1 MSSNLKRQRP
11 EANEPDSQE
20 LPTKKSELEGE
31 TSLLRPAAPFP
42 STRPSSGLFRR
53 SFLPSVD
60 LSQSETLQK
69 LKEQQEAEKAK
80 TPLVLLDPKS
90 QFQPKDAEKF
100 TVDKNLNGTKSS
112 ETATT
117 FGKFE
122 NENSEKEDDKKEDE
136 KKTEGKKS
144 ENSEEKPAEAKKLD
158 ENTEKELQEPT
169 PRKPEPKKLNPFQKV
184 ASESAKSGGFGG
196 LSITKSASDSTG
208 LNPFQRLAQKS
219 TTSGATSAWSGFAS
233 KSKEESIEIKEE
245 AEKDENVSEK
255 TSDTKQAKETTD
267 KIVTGEEEEKNVLQV
282 PCKLF
287 QFDKKESTYSQRGRG
302 TLRVND
308 CGEGSDFKSRLV
320 FRTSGTQKVAMN
332 SKIWASMSVEQVGPK
347 SIRISAQDANTE
359 GGVGIFLVQT
369 ALHDSKELYRA
380 IDSRIIKMKTTESSN

>member
-1 MSSNLKRQRP
+1 M
-11 EANEPDSQE
+11 
-20 LPTKKSELEGE
+20 TKKK
-31 TSLLRPAAPFP
+31 
-42 STRPSSGLFRR
+42 TR
-53 SFLPSVD
+53 
-60 LSQSETLQK
+60 
-69 LKEQQEAEKAK
+69 
-80 TPLVLLDPKS
+80 
-90 QFQPKDAEKF
+90 
-100 TVDKNLNGTKSS
+100 
-112 ETATT
+112 
-117 FGKFE
+117 
-122 NENSEKEDDKKEDE
+122 

-144 ENSEEKPAEAKKLD
+144 ENGEEKQAEAKKLD
-158 ENTEKELQEPT
+158 ESTEKELQEPT

-208 LNPFQRLAQKS
+208 MNPFQRLAQKS
-219 TTSGATSAWSGFAS
+219 TTSGATSAWSGFAR

-255 TSDTKQAKETTD
+255 SSDTKQAKETTD

>member
-31 TSLLRPAAPFP
+31 SSLLRPAAPLP
-42 STRPSSGLFRR
+42 ASRSSAGLFRR

-60 LSQSETLQK
+60 LSQSEALQK

-100 TVDKNLNGTKSS
+100 SASIANGTKSS

-117 FGKFE
+117 FGKFDKEASE
-122 NENSEKEDDKKEDE
+122 NKDQKDE
-136 KKTEGKKS
+136 KKKDEEDKS
-144 ENSEEKPAEAKKLD
+144 ENGEEKPAETKKVE
-158 ENTEKELQEPT
+158 ENTEEKEEPT

-184 ASESAKSGGFGG
+184 ANESAKSGGFGG
-196 LSITKSASDSTG
+196 LSITKSAFDSTG

-219 TTSGATSAWSGFAS
+219 TSGGATSAWSGFAQ
-233 KSKEESIEIKEE
+233 KKEESVEIKEE
-245 AEKDENVSEK
+245 AEKEENDAEK
-255 TSDTKQAKETTD
+255 TSEKPKEPVE

-287 QFDKKESTYSQRGRG
+287 QFDKQESTYSQRGRG

-380 IDSRIIKMKTTESSN
+380 IDSRIIKMKTTESSK

>member
-31 TSLLRPAAPFP
+31 SSLLRPAAPLP
-42 STRPSSGLFRR
+42 ASRSSAGLFRR

-60 LSQSETLQK
+60 LSQSEALQK

-100 TVDKNLNGTKSS
+100 SASIANGTKSS

-117 FGKFE
+117 FGKFDKE
-122 NENSEKEDDKKEDE
+122 VSEKEDQKDEE
-136 KKTEGKKS
+136 KKDEEDKS
-144 ENSEEKPAEAKKLD
+144 ENGEEKPAETKKVE
-158 ENTEKELQEPT
+158 ENTEEKVEPT

-184 ASESAKSGGFGG
+184 ANESAKSGGFGG

-219 TTSGATSAWSGFAS
+219 TSGGATSAWSGFAQ
-233 KSKEESIEIKEE
+233 KKEESVEIKEE
-245 AEKDENVSEK
+245 AEKEENDAEK
-255 TSDTKQAKETTD
+255 TSEKPKEPAE

-287 QFDKKESTYSQRGRG
+287 QFDKQESTYSQRGRG

-380 IDSRIIKMKTTESSN
+380 IDSRIIKMKTTESSK

>member
-20 LPTKKSELEGE
+20 LPTKKTEIEGE
-31 TSLLRPAAPFP
+31 SSLLRPAAPLP
-42 STRPSSGLFRR
+42 ASRPSAGLFRR

-60 LSQSETLQK
+60 LSQSEALQK

-100 TVDKNLNGTKSS
+100 SASIANGTKSS

-117 FGKFE
+117 FGKFGKE
-122 NENSEKEDDKKEDE
+122 TEKEDKNE
-136 KKTEGKKS
+136 EGKKDEEDKS
-144 ENSEEKPAEAKKLD
+144 ENGAEKPAETKKIE
-158 ENTEKELQEPT
+158 ENKEEEKEEPT
-169 PRKPEPKKLNPFQKV
+169 RRKPEPKKLNPFQKV
-184 ASESAKSGGFGG
+184 ASETAGSGGFGG
-196 LSITKSASDSTG
+196 LSITKSASDSKG

-219 TTSGATSAWSGFAS
+219 TSGGATSAWSGFGQ
-233 KSKEESIEIKEE
+233 KKEESVEIKEE
-245 AEKDENVSEK
+245 AENEKNVSEK
-255 TSDTKQAKETTD
+255 TSEKAKEPAE

-287 QFDKKESTYSQRGRG
+287 QFDKLESTYSQRGRG

-380 IDSRIIKMKTTESSN
+380 IDSRIIKMKTTESTK

>member
-31 TSLLRPAAPFP
+31 SSLLRPAAPLP
-42 STRPSSGLFRR
+42 ASRSSAGLFRR

-60 LSQSETLQK
+60 LSQSEALQK

-100 TVDKNLNGTKSS
+100 SASIANGTKSS

-117 FGKFE
+117 FGKFDKEASE
-122 NENSEKEDDKKEDE
+122 NKDQKDE
-136 KKTEGKKS
+136 KKKDEEDKS
-144 ENSEEKPAEAKKLD
+144 ENGEEKPAEMKKV
-158 ENTEKELQEPT
+158 EQNTEEKEEPT

-184 ASESAKSGGFGG
+184 ANESAKSGGFGG
-196 LSITKSASDSTG
+196 LSITKSAFDSTG

-219 TTSGATSAWSGFAS
+219 TSGGATSAWSGFAQ
-233 KSKEESIEIKEE
+233 KKEESVEIKEE
-245 AEKDENVSEK
+245 AEKEENDAEK
-255 TSDTKQAKETTD
+255 TSEKPKEPVE

-287 QFDKKESTYSQRGRG
+287 QFDKQESTYSQRGRG

-380 IDSRIIKMKTTESSN
+380 IDSRIIKMKTTESSK